1 MLLQPFFRIIKILQF
16 PFFENVMC
24 RECDENDKKIAEKA
38 LEQSGA
44 WSKVST
50 LKYGGDTSLTREF
63 DENGAGLSGG
73 ENQKVSTA
81 RLFAKDFEIAVLDE
95 PSSALDPI
103 AEYKMYENLID
114 VTKGK
119 TVIFISHRLSSA
131 VLSDNIIVLSNGKII
146 EQGSHNELMK
156 NGGEYE
162 KMFTLQAS
170 NYEKE
175 GVSDEN

>member
-1 MLLQPFFRIIKILQF
+1 
-16 PFFENVMC
+16 MC

-50 LKYGGDTSLTREF
+50 LKYCGDTSLTREF

>member
-1 MLLQPFFRIIKILQF
+1 MKR
-16 PFFENVMC
+16 C
-24 RECDENDKKIAEKA
+24 R
-38 LEQSGA
+38 
-44 WSKVST
+44 
-50 LKYGGDTSLTREF
+50 
-63 DENGAGLSGG
+63 LSGG
-73 ENQKVSTA
+73 RNQKVSTA

>member
-1 MLLQPFFRIIKILQF
+1 
-16 PFFENVMC
+16 MC

-95 PSSALDPI
+95 PSPL
-103 AEYKMYENLID
+103 L
-114 VTKGK
+114 TQ
-119 TVIFISHRLSSA
+119 LQ
-131 VLSDNIIVLSNGKII
+131 NIKCMKIL
-146 EQGSHNELMK
+146 LM
-156 NGGEYE
+156 
-162 KMFTLQAS
+162 
-170 NYEKE
+170 
-175 GVSDEN
+175 